1 MILSPNNR
9 TLYTEA
15 LAPPSGFIL
24 DTAVAATYSMDLT
37 TLLSVPLQLV
47 LQATE
52 DLDELMKDPIALY
65 EALQRATKLVHVF
78 AQQGQIKAPRQH
90 HLLYSLLEPMITE
103 VVAPAGGN
111 FHSKLWL
118 LRFVTQGGDNFTYR
132 LLLPSKNLTTDRA
145 WDVALTL
152 DGKLANRVNA
162 NGAAIAKFVE
172 QLPNMAVNEFPLSP
186 GFNSLLAELPRVVWE
201 LPDGFDEL
209 HFHLLG
215 FGKRKWRPKKNN
227 GLAVISPFIRPAAL
241 KALAKTSDAPLAV
254 ISRSESFA
262 ELGDAVPFYSSHV
275 LHDAAETED
284 GEDHHANS
292 PEIGL
297 HAKVYIYQIGSRTH
311 IALGSANATNAALIA
326 DKNIEILAELA
337 GPSYKVGK
345 VKSFLDPDVDAGLG
359 QYLVPWIPDENY
371 ESDSSTQENKRL
383 LEVARATLL
392 TAGLTLACSQ
402 EEESWSLDLT
412 VSTLMAFE
420 GVTNAVAW
428 PVTVGSDRAVDLRP
442 LVIEQKIRMPV
453 QSIESLTSLIA
464 FKLQA
469 GGENLS
475 FALNLPV
482 SGMPEARERAILRS
496 VVSNREGFLRYLL
509 LLLAGLGDGAD
520 VGTVARAFSGSD
532 ASQLTSA
539 FDDMPLLEELVRAF
553 CREPKRLHKVQRLIN
568 DISTDEGADSI
579 LPEGFM
585 GLWKVFEES
594 MAHHER

>member
-24 DTAVAATYSMDLT
+24 DTAIAATYSMDLT

-47 LQATE
+47 LQSTE
-52 DLDELMKDPIALY
+52 DSAELMKDPIALY
-65 EALQRATKLVHVF
+65 EALQRATKRVHVF

-111 FHSKLWL
+111 FHPKMWL
-118 LRFVTQGGDNFTYR
+118 LRFVTEDGDNFTYR

-162 NGAAIAKFVE
+162 NGAAIANFVE
-172 QLPNMAVNEFPLSP
+172 QLPNMAVNEFPLSRE
-186 GFNSLLAELPRVVWE
+186 FNSLLAELPRVVWE
-201 LPDGFDEL
+201 LPDGFDQL

-215 FGKRKWRPKKNN
+215 FGGRKWRPKKNKK
-227 GLAVISPFIRPAAL
+227 LAVISPFIRPEAL
-241 KALAKTSDAPLAV
+241 KVLAKTSDTPLAV
-254 ISRSESFA
+254 ISRSESLA
-262 ELGDAVPFYSSHV
+262 ELGGAAPFHSAYV

-284 GEDHHANS
+284 GEDHNANS
-292 PEIGL
+292 SEIGL
-297 HAKVYIYQIGSRTH
+297 HAKVYIYQIGNRTH

-337 GPSYKVGK
+337 GPSYKVGN
-345 VKSFLDPDVDAGLG
+345 VESFLDPYVDAGLG
-359 QYLVPWIPDENY
+359 QYLVPWILDENH
-371 ESDSSTQENKRL
+371 EPDSSTQENKRL
-383 LEVARATLL
+383 LEAARAALL
-392 TAGLTLACSQ
+392 TAGLTLSCSQ
-402 EEESWSLDLT
+402 EEESWPLDLT
-412 VSTLMAFE
+412 VSAPIVFE
-420 GVTNAVAW
+420 GVTSAVAW
-428 PVTVGSDRAVDLRP
+428 PVTVGSDRAVDFRP
-442 LVIEQKIRMPV
+442 LVVGKKIRMPV

-482 SGMPEARERAILRS
+482 TGMPEARERAILRS
-496 VVSNREGFLRYLL
+496 VVNNRDGFLRYLL

-532 ASQLTSA
+532 ASQLASA

-553 CREPKRLHKVQRLIN
+553 CREPKRLKKVRRLVN
-568 DISTDEGADSI
+568 DISTDGDADNI
-579 LPEGFM
+579 LPENFI
-585 GLWKVFEES
+585 GLWKVFEEA
-594 MAHHER
+594 MEHHER